1 MCSSDLGMLH
11 VECCM
16 WALVCLGLFQ
26 PLDPG
31 PSPALCLPPV
41 AGSPRPVGAQGGA
54 RPAWMAGTRW
64 GPRTEGENRRCYLI
78 Q

>member
-1 MCSSDLGMLH
+1 MCPSDLGMTH
-11 VECCM
+11 VEWCM

-31 PSPALCLPPV
+31 PAPHCAPPV
-41 AGSPRPVGAQGGA
+41 AGSPWPARAQGGA
-54 RPAWMAGTRW
+54 RPARVAGTGRP
-64 GPRTEGENRRCYLI
+64 PRAERENRRCYLI